1 MGALF
6 DVHTQLGRGFLEVVY
21 ADAIQYELE
30 QRKIP
35 FTREMQYKDTILP
48 HYFYAN
54 FVIYDEIILEI
65 KSIKH
70 THDAHV
76 VHCLNYLKITGKK
89 LAILVNFEAEKL
101 YYKRIVL

>member
-1 MGALF
+1 MGEILLKA
-6 DVHTQLGRGFLEVVY
+6 EVVY

-35 FTREMQYKDTILP
+35 FTREKKYQMHYKNIILP
-48 HYFYAN
+48 HFFYAD

-76 VHCLNYLKITGKK
+76 AQCLNYLKISGKK
-89 LAILVNFEAEKL
+89 LAILVNFEAEQL